1 MTADQWWIMG
11 ALCAVMAIIWLGD
24 LFFTAPVEDFDKDLS
39 KDEQES
45 RALGVVDSM
54 RGELDYMR
62 RDGLL

>member
-1 MTADQWWIMG
+1 MSATQLWIIG
-11 ALCAVMAIIWLGD
+11 AMCAVLGIIWLGD
-24 LFFTAPVEDFDKDLS
+24 IFFNAPVEDFDEDLS
-39 KDEQES
+39 REEQES